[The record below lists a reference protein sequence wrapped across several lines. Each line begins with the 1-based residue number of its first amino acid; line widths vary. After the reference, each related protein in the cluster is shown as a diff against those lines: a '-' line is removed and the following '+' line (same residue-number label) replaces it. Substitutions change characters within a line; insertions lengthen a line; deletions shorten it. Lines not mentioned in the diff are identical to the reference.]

1 MGEENCGAESKNS
14 QVTQLCLYTMLEI
27 PVFPTRRVKLDC
39 LGQFLEAGDWTNGLS
54 QALPL
59 NLEAEGAKKQPC
71 FPLVTGSPVANTQP
85 LPNPLPSQWE
95 FEIGVSPLPG
105 KVIQLKSQFSTILP
119 SSPVC
124 YFTPSIAEPRKQ
136 GSEGLLIAGGWGQG
150 GEYWTELCP
159 RSQHWAQCS
168 SQHASKSFPW
178 LRQG

>member
-1 MGEENCGAESKNS
+1 MEKALSDSAFHSLGTVVSHFNIGYLTLHKLPVFSTHFMGEENCGAESKNS

-85 LPNPLPSQWE
+85 LPNPLPPQ
-95 FEIGVSPLPG
+95 
-105 KVIQLKSQFSTILP
+105 
-119 SSPVC
+119 
-124 YFTPSIAEPRKQ
+124 
-136 GSEGLLIAGGWGQG
+136 
-150 GEYWTELCP
+150 
-159 RSQHWAQCS
+159 
-168 SQHASKSFPW
+168 
-178 LRQG
+178 